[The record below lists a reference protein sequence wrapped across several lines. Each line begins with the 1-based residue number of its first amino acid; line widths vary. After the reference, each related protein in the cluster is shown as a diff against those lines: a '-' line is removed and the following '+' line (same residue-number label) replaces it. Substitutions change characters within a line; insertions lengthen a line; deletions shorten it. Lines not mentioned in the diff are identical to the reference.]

1 MKRLLPWLLGAASGL
16 VLALALPGWN
26 LWPLLLLFPGLLL
39 EGLDRIDGRWRPLL
53 LGWLGG
59 TVHWAVATNWV
70 VPVMHHY
77 GGLPSILAVG
87 CLVAMAAILGVLWAL
102 AAALVSLVSPA
113 RRMWLFPAL
122 WVLVQVAPR
131 FPPFGFPWN
140 ETASALAGHPHL
152 LRSLPVWGASG
163 LGWALVAV
171 GSGLWGLTRR
181 ELRRTAAAVVG
192 VAAAL
197 AVSLSLVAPDATPAG
212 DVVRV
217 AVIQPGTSLEEKWDP
232 SQWREIADRVWS
244 LTRSA
249 AARGAGLVLWPESAV
264 PFSIESD
271 PEYRAAVES
280 LARELGVDILLNS
293 VGALEEGG
301 YTNSAYL
308 VSPLGLSPARYDK
321 VHLVPFG
328 EFVPGWARFAF
339 TEALVREVGNFTPGA
354 EPTVVPA
361 RAPVGVAICFEV
373 VFPDLVTAE
382 VRAGAEVLAT
392 LTNDGWYGFSWA
404 PRQHFAQVVLRA
416 AENRRFFARAALTG
430 ISAVIDPHGR
440 VVARLAVGDSGLL
453 VEDVQPMTGLTPRAR
468 WGDWWAV
475 LCVISAVVILASS
488 WWTRRSSGEG
498 KEVKS

>member
-1 MKRLLPWLLGAASGL
+1 
-16 VLALALPGWN
+16 
-26 LWPLLLLFPGLLL
+26 
-39 EGLDRIDGRWRPLL
+39 
-53 LGWLGG
+53 
-59 TVHWAVATNWV
+59 
-70 VPVMHHY
+70 
-77 GGLPSILAVG
+77 
-87 CLVAMAAILGVLWAL
+87 
-102 AAALVSLVSPA
+102 
-113 RRMWLFPAL
+113 
-122 WVLVQVAPR
+122 
-131 FPPFGFPWN
+131 
-140 ETASALAGHPHL
+140 
-152 LRSLPVWGASG
+152 
-163 LGWALVAV
+163 
-171 GSGLWGLTRR
+171 LTRR

-293 VGALEEGG
+293 VGSLEEGG

-308 VSPLGLSPARYDK
+308 VTPHGLSSARYDK

-354 EPTVVPA
+354 RPTVVPA

-430 ISAVIDPHGR
+430 ISAVIDPLGR
-440 VVARLAVGDSGLL
+440 VVARLEVGDSGLL
-453 VEDVQPMTGLTPRAR
+453 VEDVQPMPGLTPRAR
-468 WGDWWAV
+468 WGDWWAI
-475 LCVISAVVILASS
+475 LCAVAAAAILVSS
-488 WWTRRSSGEG
+488 RVRRRSGVS
-498 KEVKS
+498 KEVKK